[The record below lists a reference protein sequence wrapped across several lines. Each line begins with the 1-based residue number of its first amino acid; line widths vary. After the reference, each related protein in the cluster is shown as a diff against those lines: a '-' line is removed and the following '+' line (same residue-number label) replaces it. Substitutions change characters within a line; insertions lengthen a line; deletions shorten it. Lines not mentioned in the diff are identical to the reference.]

1 MTVSFACTPDVA
13 RPARPTASSSLF
25 AANSPASGPRDLNA
39 PTSSDDR
46 KLGVAVSALALA
58 TPRSSPIGNA
68 IRTAAIM
75 LGVVLEMVGPARA
88 EPAAIAR
95 STTSSPVQR
104 FASFIAEASQR
115 FAIPVSWIRA
125 VMHVESAG
133 RAHAVSPK
141 GAMGLMQIMPKTY
154 AGLRARYHLGSNP
167 YDPRDNILAGTAYLR
182 EMHDRYGSPGF
193 LAAYNAGPDRY
204 DEHLATGRPLPIET
218 QDYVAMLMP
227 MIGDLRDGVTPAVSF
242 DLLTWLR
249 SALFVPHENAALV
262 AVHAAVTVSPDRL
275 PTLHRIVDLSA
286 LAPHSEGLFVRV
298 ADRNQSQ

>member
-1 MTVSFACTPDVA
+1 MSPACMPEVA
-13 RPARPTASSSLF
+13 RSARPTASFPSF
-25 AANSPASGPRDLNA
+25 EANSPAAGRRDVNA

-46 KLGVAVSALALA
+46 KLGVSISALALA
-58 TPRSSPIGNA
+58 TPWSSSIGNA
-68 IRTAAIM
+68 IRAAVVM
-75 LGVVLEMVGPARA
+75 LGVMLEIVGPARA

-95 STTSSPVQR
+95 STTSSPVQP

-115 FAIPVSWIRA
+115 FAIPVNWIRA
-125 VMHVESAG
+125 VMHVESGG

-167 YDPRDNILAGTAYLR
+167 YDPRDNILAGAAYLR

-218 QDYVAMLMP
+218 QDYVAMLTP
-227 MIGDLRDGVTPAVSF
+227 MIGDLRVVGKPAEPF
-242 DLLTWLR
+242 DLLAWLR
-249 SALFVPHENAALV
+249 SALFAPHENAALE
-262 AVHAAVTVSPDRL
+262 AVHVPVNAPPDRA
-275 PTLHRIVDLSA
+275 PTLRRVVDLSA
-286 LAPHSEGLFVRV
+286 LAPHSDGLFVRI
-298 ADRNQSQ
+298 ADRTQSQ